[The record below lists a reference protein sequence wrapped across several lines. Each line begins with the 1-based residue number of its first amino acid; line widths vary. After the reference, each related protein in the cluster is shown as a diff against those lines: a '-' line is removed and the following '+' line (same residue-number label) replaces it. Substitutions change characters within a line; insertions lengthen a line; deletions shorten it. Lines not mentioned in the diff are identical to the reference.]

1 MDTFI
6 EKLCNKYKVSKTDIQ
21 TLLGCM

>member
-6 EKLCNKYKVSKTDIQ
+6 EKRIPPTS
-21 TLLGCM
+21 

>member
-21 TLLGCM
+21 TLLG